1 MERLLLCERMQT
13 YATVCKRIRRC
24 ALLFRTHIR
33 QLHEHTHPTH
43 VMCARASL
51 ATSSAHVP
59 LCCPPY
65 LARSFSYNDDKSNPS
80 ISELMSQ
87 VRRCIACSDSDRLVS
102 MQPAYSQHAPPPQ
115 KKAGDA
121 CLPISVGRAL
131 LCHRATIGTRRRL
144 AAFPLTPCPSGPIT
158 LSLSTI
164 LTLCPYAPIPLSQ
177 ALTEGWQYTEGWID
191 MVKVGGR
198 SRMKVRKRCYCVL
211 AKQRG
216 ISHVR
221 GFLA

>member
-1 MERLLLCERMQT
+1 MGRLLLCERMQT

-102 MQPAYSQHAPPPQ
+102 MQPAYSQHAPPPS
-115 KKAGDA
+115 KKSGRCVLTDFRRACPSLSSCHHRYSPKAGSIPPNT
-121 CLPISVGRAL
+121 LPLWSY
-131 LCHRATIGTRRRL
+131 H
-144 AAFPLTPCPSGPIT
+144 
-158 LSLSTI
+158 
-164 LTLCPYAPIPLSQ
+164 PIPLYHTNTMPLRPYSPI
-177 ALTEGWQYTEGWID
+177 TGT
-191 MVKVGGR
+191 
-198 SRMKVRKRCYCVL
+198 
-211 AKQRG
+211 
-216 ISHVR
+216 H
-221 GFLA
+221 